1 MRNAFIGFAEACEQ
15 ATAFLLTTLM
25 GAMVL
30 IGAFQVLSRFV
41 LHEPS
46 PWSEEVL
53 RRSMIWMVALGLS
66 IGFRHGTHI
75 SVDVINRVQAA
86 WVRGLVRW
94 SVFLITLLF
103 MATLIWVGSD
113 MAWRVRFQTFASMEI
128 SMSWAYMAIPVGAA
142 LSLISLLARALAVQ
156 TGVSSAEEEA
166 NGVLQ
171 CQV

>member
-1 MRNAFIGFAEACEQ
+1 MRNAFIGFADACEQ
-15 ATAFLLTTLM
+15 VTAFLLTTLM

-66 IGFRHGTHI
+66 IGFRHGAHI
-75 SVDVINRVQAA
+75 SVDVMNRVQAA
-86 WVRGLVRW
+86 WVRSLVRW
-94 SVFLITLLF
+94 AVFSVTLMFL
-103 MATLIWVGSD
+103 ATLIWLGAD

-128 SMSWAYMAIPVGAA
+128 SMGWAYLAIPVGAA
-142 LSLISLLARALAVQ
+142 LSLISLLARTLADQ
-156 TGVSSAEEEA
+156 PETAPADED
-166 NGVLQ
+166 NGGLQ